1 MVHDLSYIYVSTV
14 ILKKHLMLLIWME
27 SFSKPTHLQNV
38 NVKPGETVEVT
49 SRWKQK

>member
-1 MVHDLSYIYVSTV
+1 
-14 ILKKHLMLLIWME
+14 MLLIWSGE

-49 SRWKQK
+49 FQMEAKSKPGNIKRVFTL